1 MSFADV
7 FFVYCTMSLA
17 SMLALFHLLMVP
29 LAWLLDEARQLRARL
44 EKQHQICTDC
54 GYNRSGLPLHTPC
67 PECGTPL
74 QPGQELP
81 KTPAWLARGA
91 VWLTVAAY
99 APFLCFSLLLGGPG
113 GWLFALTCLASLP
126 ITGSIAVFVLRTST
140 RGMHRFGVALIIA
153 AVLGPAA
160 LINCVVL
167 AGSLGG
173 SNFDLSDPF
182 VSLPSIAL
190 GFFGPIVLF
199 HIVGIPILILRR
211 LRTRPTA
218 AGSIIN

>member
-1 MSFADV
+1 MP
-7 FFVYCTMSLA
+7 LA

-44 EKQHQICTDC
+44 EKQYQICTNC
-54 GYNRSGLPLHTPC
+54 GYNRRGLPLGTPC

-74 QPGQELP
+74 QPVQELP
-81 KTPAWLARGA
+81 KTPTWLARGA
-91 VWLTVAAY
+91 VWLTVATY

-113 GWLFALTCLASLP
+113 RWLFAIYCLAALP

-160 LINCVVL
+160 VINCIVL
-167 AGSLGG
+167 GVSLGG
-173 SNFDLSDPF
+173 SDFDLSDPF
-182 VSLPSIAL
+182 VSLPSFAL
-190 GFFGPIVLF
+190 GFFGPILLF
-199 HIVGIPILILRR
+199 HIVGVPILILRR
-211 LRTRPTA
+211 RRRLPPTVASGSRT
-218 AGSIIN
+218 